1 MWAALRMFVGASGKS
16 LASWSLPEMIMIY
29 IYTHSVYIYVYI
41 IYDTILYNI
50 YIGIYIYV

>member
-1 MWAALRMFVGASGKS
+1 MWAALRMFIGASGKS

-29 IYTHSVYIYVYI
+29 IYIYTVYIYIYVYI

-50 YIGIYIYV
+50 YI